1 MSVVEQVSFVVV
13 IPARYGST
21 RLPGKPLA
29 MIGDKPMIQHVYER
43 AMLSGASKVV
53 IATDDPR
60 IEQAVAEFGGD
71 ACMTRDDHV
80 SGSDRL
86 AEVCESLGFAESD
99 IVVNVQG
106 DEPFI
111 SPENI
116 SQVALN
122 LAKHS
127 DCVMSTLST
136 PILDDEEVFNSNV
149 VKVVSSLEGKALY
162 FSRAPIPWQ
171 RGAFEKKQVSSSEF
185 CQRHIGIYGYRA
197 GFLAEYVKLPPAAI
211 EQLESLEQLRVLAN
225 GHHIHVEEAQEV
237 PGLGVDTEEDLQAAN
252 LYYRQHQL

>member
-1 MSVVEQVSFVVV
+1 MSVADKTDFNVV
-13 IPARYGST
+13 IPARYAST

-29 MIGDKPMIQHVYER
+29 DIGDKPMVQHVYER
-43 AMLSGASKVV
+43 ALLAGASQV
-53 IATDDPR
+53 IVATDDKR
-60 IEQAVAEFGGD
+60 IKQAVKAFDGNV
-71 ACMTRDDHV
+71 CMTREDHV

-86 AEVCESLGFAESD
+86 AEVCSKLNFDDDD
-99 IVVNVQG
+99 IIVNVQG

-116 SQVALN
+116 SQVAQN
-122 LAKHS
+122 LAQHQ

-136 PILDDEEVFNSNV
+136 TIHDDEEVFNPNV
-149 VKVVSSLEGKALY
+149 VKVVSAEDGKALY

-171 RGAFEKKQVSSSEF
+171 RGGFEQQQVKVPNC
-185 CQRHIGIYGYRA
+185 CQRHIGIYAYRA
-197 GFLAEYVKLPPAAI
+197 SFLAQYVNLKPAEI

-225 GHHIHVEEAQEV
+225 GYHIHVETAQEE
-237 PGLGVDTEEDLQAAN
+237 PGLGVDTEEDLKAAN